1 LEFGETFSYLLQRS
15 LETVFV
21 GKCFAF
27 TFQNHDPLETH
38 SKHSLTHYGTNR
50 LIATSVKPLGS
61 INNSTDVITILKYH
75 FNKSKPVETHLG
87 GAPPSSIQSTT
98 PTQSVAIPC
107 YNTYTTVFSSQ
118 EKSTSFLYES
128 MPVSESH
135 VPQFESYCDPSTNY
149 SLSTLSLESSRAL
162 QPTDMQ
168 QTECNE
174 HSVISSEAIDL
185 EILQELIS
193 DWQCSQNVQENSTS
207 SSDTKRLLSAPSLNS
222 FSYDTRARGNSECGL
237 DSCHQQPDVSLS
249 NFSEAIIAELQSSF
263 NRSVCPTPC
272 GSAKQT
278 CSSSL
283 NTSAIPCA
291 QLTSLHST
299 PYNSPE
305 LFSSTSSL
313 NPAASTSTCSNRK
326 LTSKQPPLHP
336 LTWVSPEMFDNSE
349 LSLQTT
355 PFHNSSRSHCNSSV
369 PPDHY
374 FTPAVDKHNLS
385 LPRRNI
391 LCNISNKLPAGINT
405 RQAVTVEPASKT
417 YLLDSL
423 PNSPQMK
430 DRARLYTT
438 PNGQLDNHSAT
449 FSPDLFTQT

>member
-1 LEFGETFSYLLQRS
+1 M
-15 LETVFV
+15 
-21 GKCFAF
+21 
-27 TFQNHDPLETH
+27 
-38 SKHSLTHYGTNR
+38 
-50 LIATSVKPLGS
+50 ATSVKPLGS

-75 FNKSKPVETHLG
+75 FYKREPVETDLG
-87 GAPPSSIQSTT
+87 GAPPSSIQSIT

-107 YNTYTTVFSSQ
+107 CNTYTTVFSSQ

-162 QPTDMQ
+162 HPTDMQ

-174 HSVISSEAIDL
+174 HSVISSEVDL
-185 EILQELIS
+185 EILHELIS

-207 SSDTKRLLSAPSLNS
+207 SSDTDRLLSTPGLDS
-222 FSYDTRARGNSECGL
+222 FSYDPRATGNSECGL
-237 DSCHQQPDVSLS
+237 DSRHQQPDVSLS
-249 NFSEAIIAELQSSF
+249 NFSEAIIAELHSSF

-283 NTSAIPCA
+283 NTSATPCA
-291 QLTSLHST
+291 PLTSLHST

-313 NPAASTSTCSNRK
+313 NPAASTSTCS

-349 LSLQTT
+349 LSTQTT
-355 PFHNSSRSHCNSSV
+355 PFHKSSRSHCNSSV
-369 PPDHY
+369 LPDHY
-374 FTPAVDKHNLS
+374 FTPALDKHNLS

-405 RQAVTVEPASKT
+405 QQAVTVEPASKT

-438 PNGQLDNHSAT
+438 PSGQLDNHSAT